1 MKKLIYAL
9 YVAAVLL
16 FSAFAR
22 AELAMPFSKIL
33 PKQTPVTVTDVGF
46 DEASFNLAIDGFKPN
61 RCYPTPFAVVVQNQ
75 ENPNVLKLRLTSPT
89 PTNPCPSRIE
99 KYSTVVN
106 LPVLVQNARL
116 VLEPNA
122 KYVVEIEGYKY
133 ELQVLGSELMK
144 VPGFVSF
151 Q

>member
-1 MKKLIYAL
+1 MKTLIYTM

-22 AELAMPFSKIL
+22 AELSMPFSKVL
-33 PKQTPVTVTDVGF
+33 PKQVTVSVTDVAF
-46 DEASFNLAIDGFKPN
+46 NEASFELQIAGTLPNKCFPKPL
-61 RCYPTPFAVVVQNQ
+61 AVVVQNP
-75 ENPNVLKLRLTSPT
+75 EFPNVLRLRLTSPS

-122 KYVVEIEGYKY
+122 QYVVEIEGFEY
-133 ELQVLGSELMK
+133 EMQVLGSELMK
-144 VPGFVSF
+144 VPGFVSV

>member
-1 MKKLIYAL
+1 MKALIYGL

-22 AELAMPFSKIL
+22 AEVSMPFSTIL
-33 PKQTPVTVTDVGF
+33 PKQTQVNISDVAFNEG
-46 DEASFNLAIDGFKPN
+46 SFELQIEGTLPN
-61 RCYPTPFAVVVQNQ
+61 KCYPKPFATVVQNS
-75 ENPNVLKLRLTSPT
+75 EFPNVLRLRLTSPS

-106 LPVLVQNARL
+106 LPVVVQNARL
-116 VLEPNA
+116 VLEPGTQ
-122 KYVVEIEGYKY
+122 YVIEIEGYKY
-133 ELQVLGSELMK
+133 EMQVLGSELLK